1 MVGGEETA
9 TSLQIMI
16 TEQHFHKVINSDDPA
31 VDPYDLISDVVN
43 KHHTACDAEIVSEHF
58 ADRTG
63 SFLCVGA
70 MDGNDQTLQ
79 LLENGW
85 TGVYCEPDPRTFK
98 QLTHTVEP
106 HKDRVTLIN
115 AAVSPRAGLAPFN
128 LASQCGHSSL
138 IDSWAQRHGDTNVDR
153 IQVNCV
159 TLKELLTQKFDYIQT
174 DTEGLDR
181 AIISSVDWTKVPS
194 CEMICTEAGA
204 AVLKQLCQQ
213 GDYIITD
220 MTPTNAFYRHR
231 TTF

>member
-1 MVGGEETA
+1 
-9 TSLQIMI
+9 MI
-16 TEQHFHKVINSDDPA
+16 TKQHFHKVLNSNDPA

-43 KHHTACDAEIVSEHF
+43 KHHTHRDSEIVSEHF
-58 ADRTG
+58 TDRTG
-63 SFLCVGA
+63 RFLCVGTGA
-70 MDGNDQTLQ
+70 GKDQTLQ

-85 TGVYCEPDPRTFK
+85 TGVYCEPDPRSFK
-98 QLTHTVEP
+98 QLTDTVEP

-128 LASQCGHSSL
+128 LASQTQHSSL

-159 TLKELLTQKFDYIQT
+159 TLKQLLTQKFDYIQT
-174 DTEGLDR
+174 DTEGLDV